1 MSFVLILGTRPQI
14 IKSVP
19 IIQQLLRQRLDVKV
33 IHTGQHYD
41 YKLSK
46 IFFEEMNLPE
56 PYANLE
62 VGSGSHAYQTGETML
77 CLEKF
82 LWI

>member
-1 MSFVLILGTRPQI
+1 MSFVVILGTRPQI
-14 IKSVP
+14 IKFAP
-19 IIQQLLRQRLDVKV
+19 IIQQMLSKRLDIKV

-46 IFFEEMNLPE
+46 IFFDKMNLPE

-62 VGSGSHAYQTGETML
+62 VGSGSHTYQTGETML